1 MKDGYLDIPQ
11 GPGLWIT
18 LDMDF
23 VRKHVSLSFMYQ
35 LRTWVWP
42 RSFFSMISLKWAKMR
57 FDPSLLSHVK
67 GWSCL
72 HAMLKVAT

>member
-42 RSFFSMISLKWAKMR
+42 RGFFSMISLKWAKM
-57 FDPSLLSHVK
+57 
-67 GWSCL
+67 
-72 HAMLKVAT
+72 

>member
-1 MKDGYLDIPQ
+1 MKDGYPDIPQ

-35 LRTWVWP
+35 LRTWGLTLN
-42 RSFFSMISLKWAKMR
+42 SSLNDILEMSQAQ
-57 FDPSLLSHVK
+57 V
-67 GWSCL
+67 
-72 HAMLKVAT
+72 

>member
-11 GPGLWIT
+11 GPGLGIT
-18 LDMDF
+18 LGTDF

-35 LRTWVWP
+35 LRIRGLTLN
-42 RSFFSMISLKWAKMR
+42 FFPMIFLKGARRR

-67 GWSCL
+67 G
-72 HAMLKVAT
+72 